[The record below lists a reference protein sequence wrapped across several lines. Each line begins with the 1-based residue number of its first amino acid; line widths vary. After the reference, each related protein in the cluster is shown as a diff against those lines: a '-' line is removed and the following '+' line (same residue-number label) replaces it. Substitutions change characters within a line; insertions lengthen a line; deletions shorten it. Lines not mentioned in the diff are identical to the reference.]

1 MMKEDK
7 EGIVIIL
14 ILMTISAIIIS
25 MVYKSITD
33 REKSYEYGKNGKIH
47 ESNKCYLKND
57 VTYCEEDN
65 IVIMVDYYY
74 TTD

>member
-1 MMKEDK
+1 MKEDK

-25 MVYKSITD
+25 MIYKSIAGI
-33 REKSYEYGKNGKIH
+33 EKSYEYGKNGKIH

-57 VTYCEEDN
+57 VTYCEKDD
-65 IVIMVDYYY
+65 IAIMVDYYY
-74 TTD
+74 TTY

>member
-1 MMKEDK
+1 MKEDK
-7 EGIVIIL
+7 VGIIIIL

-25 MVYKSITD
+25 MIYKSIAGI
-33 REKSYEYGKNGKIH
+33 EKSYEYGKNGEIH

-65 IVIMVDYYY
+65 IAIMVDYYY
-74 TTD
+74 TIK

>member
-1 MMKEDK
+1 MKEDK

-25 MVYKSITD
+25 MIYKSITD
-33 REKSYEYGKNGKIH
+33 REKPYEYGKNGEIH

-65 IVIMVDYYY
+65 IITMVDYYY
-74 TTD
+74 TIK

>member
-1 MMKEDK
+1 MKEDK

-25 MVYKSITD
+25 MIYKSIAGI
-33 REKSYEYGKNGKIH
+33 EKTYEYGKNGEIH

-65 IVIMVDYYY
+65 IVIMVDA
-74 TTD
+74 DCII

>member
-1 MMKEDK
+1 MKEDK

-25 MVYKSITD
+25 MIYKSIAGI
-33 REKSYEYGKNGKIH
+33 EKSYEYGKNGEIH
-47 ESNKCYLKND
+47 KSNKCYLKND
-57 VTYCEEDN
+57 VTYCEKDN

-74 TTD
+74 TIK